1 MSKVI
6 GVIGCGWLGL
16 PLAIS
21 FVKDGYAVHGSTTS
35 EEKIGHLAK
44 EGITP
49 FLISLSEDRI
59 KGDIL
64 GFLLHIDTLVI
75 NVPPKLRGKGAK
87 ENYVK
92 KMHLLHQEINKAKID
107 KVIFV
112 SSTSVYGDIDG
123 EVTEKT
129 IPQPT
134 TESGRQLLASEALFK
149 NDTNLQTTIIRFGG
163 LIGPE
168 RHPVT
173 MLSGRQGLSNGNAPI
188 NLIHLN
194 DCINIIQTTIS
205 NNWWNAIFNGVY
217 PYHPSKEKY
226 YTQKALELGI
236 QAPDYETD
244 NTKKSK
250 IVRSQALLNVK
261 KHQFTTTV

>member
-35 EEKIGHLAK
+35 EEKIGHLTK

-49 FLISLSEDRI
+49 FLISLSEDGI
-59 KGDIL
+59 EGDIS
-64 GFLLHIDTLVI
+64 GFLSHIDALVV
-75 NVPPKLRGKGAK
+75 NVPPKLRGKGTK

-92 KMHLLHQEINKAKID
+92 KMLLLHQEIKTSAVTRI
-107 KVIFV
+107 VFI

-123 EVTEKT
+123 DVTEKT
-129 IPQPT
+129 IPQPA
-134 TESGRQLLASEALFK
+134 TESGRQLLASEDIFR
-149 NDTNLQTTIIRFGG
+149 NDPTLKSTILRFGG
-163 LIGPE
+163 LIGPK

-194 DCINIIQTTIS
+194 DCINIIQATIF
-205 NNWWNAIFNGVY
+205 NNWWNSIFNGVY
-217 PYHPSKEKY
+217 PNHPPKEKY
-226 YTQKALELGI
+226 YTQKAIELGI
-236 QAPDYETD
+236 QIPDYEID
-244 NTKKSK
+244 NNKKGK
-250 IVRSQALLNVK
+250 IVRSQGLLNVK